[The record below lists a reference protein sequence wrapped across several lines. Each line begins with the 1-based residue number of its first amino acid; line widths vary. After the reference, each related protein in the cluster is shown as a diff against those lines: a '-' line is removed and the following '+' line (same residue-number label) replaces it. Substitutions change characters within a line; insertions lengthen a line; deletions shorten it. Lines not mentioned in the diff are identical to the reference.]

1 MMRNTWQAWLRR
13 TAVTVLFCFSG
24 GVVASAPAQAY
35 DHAGLARDALEH
47 HIRPGYKAFDAAAAS
62 FNTATIAMCAAPSA
76 DGLASVRAAF
86 KEAALSWARAEH
98 LSFGPIADDKRK
110 ERLLFWPDPKGIT
123 RKQVSA
129 IIETADETAFDSRL
143 AGKSVAVQGFTAL
156 DIVLFGDGSQ
166 AFEAAAAQGSPRC
179 RYAQAVTANIASI
192 AKAASDGWAEGSAYE
207 KIWLQ
212 PGSDNSVYIADTET
226 TQALLQSYATGV
238 ELLRD
243 QRLKGQLG
251 MQQVGA
257 KALEPIL
264 VNSGLAVAFL
274 KANCEGLRSLLDEG
288 GFIAH
293 QRIPPITDPKQQTLT
308 ALGTIR
314 DELTRAIDAASAAGK
329 LSPKPFENEAAREK
343 LIAMGF
349 PLKNAYETGAQTIA
363 AQAGITLGFSVFDGD

>member
-1 MMRNTWQAWLRR
+1 MMQNNWQAWLRQ
-13 TAVTVLFCFSG
+13 TAVAVLFCFLG
-24 GVVASAPAQAY
+24 GVVAAVPATAY

-47 HIRPGYKAFDAAAAS
+47 HIRPGYKAFDIAAANFS
-62 FNTATIAMCAAPSA
+62 TAAIALCAAPSA
-76 DGLASVRAAF
+76 QGLASVRTAF
-86 KEAALSWARAEH
+86 KEAALSWARVEH
-98 LSFGPIADDKRK
+98 LGFGPISDDKRK
-110 ERLLFWPDPKGIT
+110 ERLLFWPDPKGIA
-123 RKQVSA
+123 RKQVNA
-129 IIETADETAFDSRL
+129 IIETADETAFDTRL

-156 DIVLFGDGSQ
+156 DVVLFGEGSQ
-166 AFEAAAAQGSPRC
+166 AFEAAAVQGSPRC
-179 RYAQAVTANIASI
+179 RYTQALTANIASI

-207 KIWLQ
+207 KTWLQ
-212 PGSDNSVYIADTET
+212 PGSDNNAYLTPAET

-257 KALEPIL
+257 KALEPML

-274 KANCEGLRSLLDEG
+274 KANSEGLRSLLDEG

-293 QRIPPITDPKQQTLT
+293 QRIPAITDPKKKALT

-314 DELTRAIDAASAAGK
+314 DELTRAIDAAAAAEK
-329 LSPKPFENEAAREK
+329 LSPKPFENDSAREK

>member
-1 MMRNTWQAWLRR
+1 
-13 TAVTVLFCFSG
+13 
-24 GVVASAPAQAY
+24 
-35 DHAGLARDALEH
+35 
-47 HIRPGYKAFDAAAAS
+47 
-62 FNTATIAMCAAPSA
+62 
-76 DGLASVRAAF
+76 
-86 KEAALSWARAEH
+86 
-98 LSFGPIADDKRK
+98 
-110 ERLLFWPDPKGIT
+110 
-123 RKQVSA
+123 
-129 IIETADETAFDSRL
+129 
-143 AGKSVAVQGFTAL
+143 
-156 DIVLFGDGSQ
+156 
-166 AFEAAAAQGSPRC
+166 
-179 RYAQAVTANIASI
+179 
-192 AKAASDGWAEGSAYE
+192 
-207 KIWLQ
+207 
-212 PGSDNSVYIADTET
+212 
-226 TQALLQSYATGV
+226 LQSYATGV

>member
-179 RYAQAVTANIASI
+179 RYAQPRLMDGRKAARMKKFGFNQAVTTAFISRTQKQRRRCCSRTQQASNCCAI
-192 AKAASDGWAEGSAYE
+192 SA
-207 KIWLQ
+207 
-212 PGSDNSVYIADTET
+212 
-226 TQALLQSYATGV
+226 
-238 ELLRD
+238 
-243 QRLKGQLG
+243 
-251 MQQVGA
+251 
-257 KALEPIL
+257 
-264 VNSGLAVAFL
+264 
-274 KANCEGLRSLLDEG
+274 
-288 GFIAH
+288 
-293 QRIPPITDPKQQTLT
+293 
-308 ALGTIR
+308 
-314 DELTRAIDAASAAGK
+314 
-329 LSPKPFENEAAREK
+329 
-343 LIAMGF
+343 
-349 PLKNAYETGAQTIA
+349 
-363 AQAGITLGFSVFDGD
+363 